1 MGLSWQQ
8 GPLAPGTIG
17 RFLVPQPLPER
28 MLFAE
33 PLRRRMRVKF
43 GGACIAGLPSHASM
57 LKGRVAFGWRARL
70 RLEPG
75 QTVIPHG
82 VDRDLA
88 TGEIAPRPS

>member
-8 GPLAPGTIG
+8 GPLAPGALG
-17 RFLVPQPLPER
+17 RFLVPGPPPGR

-43 GGACIAGLPSHASM
+43 GGACIADSKP
-57 LKGRVAFGWRARL
+57 RAAWQHTAL
-70 RLEPG
+70 

-82 VDRDLA
+82 VDRDL
-88 TGEIAPRPS
+88 TTDEIAPGKS